1 MLAMGRARGVAVL
14 ILSQLL
20 MNSTLE
26 MVLGYLLEIDY
37 YWKALE

>member
-1 MLAMGRARGVAVL
+1 L